1 MWADAL
7 LAAEKAHVHQLLLW
21 GVVSVA
27 AGLLLVGTVGR
38 PRRSPL
44 IFHFALQSIAW
55 GAVIVA
61 VAATELRTLGLRD
74 LAGATHLDRF
84 LWLNLGLDIGY
95 FAVGA
100 TIAVAG
106 WMLGRRQGAVGAG
119 VAIVVQGLA
128 LALLA
133 ARLLLVIE
141 QVA

>member
-7 LAAEKAHVHQLLLW
+7 LGAERAHLHQLLLW

-27 AGLLLVGTVGR
+27 AGLLLLLTVGR

-44 IFHFALQSIAW
+44 IFHFSIQSLAW
-55 GAVIVA
+55 GAVVA
-61 VAATELRTLGLRD
+61 VVAIAELRTIQLRD

-100 TIAVAG
+100 TIAFAG
-106 WMLGRRQGAVGAG
+106 WLLGRRQGAIGAG
-119 VAIVVQGLA
+119 IAIVVQGLA
-128 LALLA
+128 LAVLA

-141 QVA
+141 QIA